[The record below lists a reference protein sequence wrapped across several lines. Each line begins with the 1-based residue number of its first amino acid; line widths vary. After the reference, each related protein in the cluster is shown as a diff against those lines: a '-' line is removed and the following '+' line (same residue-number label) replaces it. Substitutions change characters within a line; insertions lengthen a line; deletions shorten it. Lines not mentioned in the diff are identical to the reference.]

1 MPVRGEI
8 PEKGNGNDGYVCGGV
23 PFALP
28 CPCVPHLGHVIP
40 QDCMWVILEEP
51 CMAPNSALFPC
62 SVPSLGSR
70 IDHEL
75 PFGSEEAFSLVRVID
90 KNTHFENFGKSTK
103 GSTITAFIS
112 THSLHI
118 FFTLSSCSMAS
129 HSFEMTLESLSFL
142 PVRYVHFEHLYPHH
156 SYLRM
161 YLYIYL

>member
-1 MPVRGEI
+1 MSFRVEM

-23 PFALP
+23 TFALP

-51 CMAPNSALFPC
+51 CMTPNSAPFPC

-75 PFGSEEAFSLVRVID
+75 PFGSENAYSLVRVID
-90 KNTHFENFGKSTK
+90 KNTHLENFGKSTK
-103 GSTITAFIS
+103 GSIITAFIS

-118 FFTLSSCSMAS
+118 CFTLSSCSMVS
-129 HSFEMTLESLSFL
+129 HSFEMTLESLCFL
-142 PVRYVHFEHLYPHH
+142 PLIYVHFQHLYPHR
-156 SYLRM
+156 SNLGM
-161 YLYIYL
+161 YLYTYL